1 MFGNNDIVSVKKYN
15 KYYIGMVV
23 GVSTIGMIIEY
34 LSNNKPT
41 QNQYKCGVVKED
53 HLTKIDF
60 VGMSIE
66 DVRAVLKK
74 SNYWHGRIVK
84 EDGVGYMLTMDFRL
98 DRYNFEVEKGV
109 IVKYDIG

>member
-1 MFGNNDIVSVKKYN
+1 MFVNNDIVSVKKYS

-23 GVSTIGMIIEY
+23 GVSTTGMIIEY

-53 HLTKIDF
+53 HITEIDF
-60 VGMSIE
+60 IGMPITE
-66 DVRAVLKK
+66 VREILEK
-74 SNYWHGRIVK
+74 SNYWLSRVTYQ
-84 EDGVGYMLTMDFRL
+84 DGVASMIQMDLRG
-98 DRYNFEVEKGV
+98 DRYNFEIEKGV